1 MSDNKPYLIEL
12 SLYNKKNPFEINRF
26 YSVSF
31 DTSKVNLSSEEK
43 KKIVDE
49 LYEKSN
55 IKRKDDDINDMFIT
69 LIDKQVPP
77 IPSNVLFV
85 SDIEKIN
92 LNLKLTYNYNRMALG
107 YNLTRFLNLDFN
119 KFEDFFK
126 FSCTFIF
133 MYLNRIP
140 KRQLNKIFKG
150 FEPNVIY
157 IETEKP
163 IHIVDK
169 SLLKQ
174 CAEQLY
180 EDEKDYLIK
189 MQDLFRNF
197 VDYIFNN
204 NKEKKLSKLNNSQR
218 FYIFQNISEEI
229 KELSNDYICDY
240 SLNFTFHD
248 RTFRNNMLDKIKD
261 GISNP
266 LADEDFLINSI
277 LKNDPDGE
285 KVIGHEY
292 QFKTN
297 NLFAYFYILLY
308 HITLNDVEYIKRCQ
322 VCGKYFFSDKNT
334 TLYCNGNYAEDIT
347 CKEFGIKTSQKRK
360 ENEEPVYGKY
370 RQIYAKKAMAVKRN
384 LDIEYYKLN
393 YEKWKKDAKQFVYDV
408 KSGKKTYDEFDEW
421 LDKNK

>member
-12 SLYNKKNPFEINRF
+12 SLYNKKNPFEINKF
-26 YSVSF
+26 CSVSF
-31 DTSKVNLSSEEK
+31 DTNKVNLSKEK
-43 KKIVDE
+43 KNKILAE
-49 LYEKSN
+49 LYKEANMSRQDGGFDKV
-55 IKRKDDDINDMFIT
+55 FLAT
-69 LIDKQVPP
+69 IDKKFPH
-77 IPSNVLFV
+77 IPSNVLFITN
-85 SDIEKIN
+85 IEKIP
-92 LNLKLTYNYNRMALG
+92 LDLALTYDYNRIALG
-107 YNLTRFLNLDFN
+107 DNLTGFLNLDFN

-126 FSCTFIF
+126 FFCTFIF
-133 MYLNRIP
+133 MYLTRIP

-150 FEPNVIY
+150 FEANVIY

-180 EDEKDYLIK
+180 EEEKDYLIK

-204 NKEKKLSKLNNSQR
+204 NREKKLSKLNNSQR

-229 KELSNDYICDY
+229 KELSKDYICDY
-240 SLNFTFHD
+240 SLSFTFD
-248 RTFRNNMLDKIKD
+248 DNTFRDNILYKLKN
-261 GISNP
+261 GISDP
-266 LADEDFLINSI
+266 LADEDFLIDNI

-322 VCGKYFFSDKNT
+322 VCGKYFFSDKNN
-334 TLYCNGNYAEDIT
+334 TLYCNGKYTEDIT
-347 CKEFGIKTSQKRK
+347 CKEFGIKPSQNRK
-360 ENEEPVYGKY
+360 
-370 RQIYAKKAMAVKRN
+370 
-384 LDIEYYKLN
+384 
-393 YEKWKKDAKQFVYDV
+393 
-408 KSGKKTYDEFDEW
+408 
-421 LDKNK
+421 

>member
-1 MSDNKPYLIEL
+1 MADNKPYLIEL
-12 SLYNKKNPFEINRF
+12 SLYNKKNPFEINKF
-26 YSVSF
+26 CSVSF
-31 DTSKVNLSSEEK
+31 DTSKVNLSKEK
-43 KKIVDE
+43 KNKILAE
-49 LYEKSN
+49 LYKESN
-55 IKRKDDDINDMFIT
+55 MSRQEGGFDNVF
-69 LIDKQVPP
+69 LAAIDKKFPH
-77 IPSNVLFV
+77 IPSNVLFITN
-85 SDIEKIN
+85 IEKIP
-92 LNLKLTYNYNRMALG
+92 LDLALTYDYNRIALG
-107 YNLTRFLNLDFN
+107 DNLTGFLNLDFN

-126 FSCTFIF
+126 FFCTFIF

-150 FEPNVIY
+150 FEANVIY

-180 EDEKDYLIK
+180 EEEKDYLIK

-204 NKEKKLSKLNNSQR
+204 NREKKLSKLNNSQR

-229 KELSNDYICDY
+229 KELSKDYICDY
-240 SLNFTFHD
+240 SLSFTFD
-248 RTFRNNMLDKIKD
+248 DNTFRDNILYKIKN
-261 GISNP
+261 GISDP
-266 LADEDFLINSI
+266 LADEDFLIDNI

-297 NLFAYFYILLY
+297 NLFSYFYILLY

-322 VCGKYFFSDKNT
+322 VCGKYFFSDKNN
-334 TLYCNGNYAEDIT
+334 TLYCNGKYTEDIT

-384 LDIEYYKLN
+384 PDIEYYKIN
-393 YEKWKKDAKQFVYDV
+393 YEKWKKEAKQFVNDV
-408 KSGKKTYDEFDEW
+408 KSGKKTHDEFDEW
-421 LDKNK
+421 LDEN

>member
-1 MSDNKPYLIEL
+1 MSDNRPYLIEL
-12 SLYNKKNPFEINRF
+12 SLYNKKNPFEINKF
-26 YSVSF
+26 CSVSF
-31 DTSKVNLSSEEK
+31 DTSKVNLSSKQK

-49 LYEKSN
+49 LYKEANMSRQDGGFDKV
-55 IKRKDDDINDMFIT
+55 F
-69 LIDKQVPP
+69 LAAIDKKFPP
-77 IPSNVLFV
+77 IPSNVLFITN
-85 SDIEKIN
+85 IEKIP
-92 LNLKLTYNYNRMALG
+92 LDLELTYDYNRIALG
-107 YNLTRFLNLDFN
+107 DNLTGFLNLDFN

-126 FSCTFIF
+126 FFCTFIF

-140 KRQLNKIFKG
+140 KIQLNKIFKG

-157 IETEKP
+157 IETERP

-189 MQDLFRNF
+189 MQDLFKNF

-204 NKEKKLSKLNNSQR
+204 NRENKLSKLNNSQR

-229 KELSNDYICDY
+229 KELSKDYICDY
-240 SLNFTFHD
+240 SLSFTFND
-248 RTFRNNMLDKIKD
+248 NTFRDNILYKIKD
-261 GISNP
+261 GVSDP
-266 LADEDFLINSI
+266 LADEDFLIETI

-384 LDIEYYKLN
+384 PDIEYYKLN
-393 YEKWKKDAKQFVYDV
+393 YEKWKKDAKQFVNDV

>member
-12 SLYNKKNPFEINRF
+12 SLYNKKKSFEINKF
-26 YSVSF
+26 CSVSF
-31 DTSKVNLSSEEK
+31 DTSKVNLSREK
-43 KKIVDE
+43 KNKILAE
-49 LYEKSN
+49 LYKEANMSRQDSGFDKV
-55 IKRKDDDINDMFIT
+55 F
-69 LIDKQVPP
+69 LAAIDKQFLP
-77 IPSNVLFV
+77 IPSNVLFITN
-85 SDIEKIN
+85 IEKIP
-92 LNLKLTYNYNRMALG
+92 LDLELTYDYNRMALG
-107 YNLTRFLNLDFN
+107 DNLTGFLNLDFN

-126 FSCTFIF
+126 FFCTFIF

-150 FEPNVIY
+150 FEANVIY

-180 EDEKDYLIK
+180 EEEKDYLIK
-189 MQDLFRNF
+189 TQDLFRNF

-204 NKEKKLSKLNNSQR
+204 NREKKLSKLNNSQR
-218 FYIFQNISEEI
+218 FYIFQNISKEI
-229 KELSNDYICDY
+229 KEFSEDYICDY
-240 SLNFTFHD
+240 SLRFTFHD
-248 RTFRNNMLDKIKD
+248 NAFRDNILYKIKD
-261 GISNP
+261 GVSDP
-266 LADEDFLINSI
+266 LADEDFLIETI

-308 HITLNDVEYIKRCQ
+308 HIALNDVEYIKRCQ
-322 VCGKYFFSDKNT
+322 VCGKYFFSDKNNA
-334 TLYCNGNYAEDIT
+334 LYCNGKYAEDIT

-384 LDIEYYKLN
+384 PDIEYYKTN
-393 YEKWKKDAKQFVYDV
+393 YEKWKKEAKQFVNDV
-408 KSGKKTYDEFDEW
+408 KSGKKTYDEFDKW
-421 LDKNK
+421 LNEN

>member
-12 SLYNKKNPFEINRF
+12 SLYNKKNPFEINKF
-26 YSVSF
+26 CSVSF
-31 DTSKVNLSSEEK
+31 DTSKVNLSKEK
-43 KKIVDE
+43 KNKILGE
-49 LYEKSN
+49 LYKEANMSRQDGGFDKV
-55 IKRKDDDINDMFIT
+55 F
-69 LIDKQVPP
+69 LAAIDKQFPP
-77 IPSNVLFV
+77 VPSNVLFIT
-85 SDIEKIN
+85 DIEKIP
-92 LNLKLTYNYNRMALG
+92 LDLELTYDYNRIALG
-107 YNLTRFLNLDFN
+107 DNLTGFLNLDFN

-126 FSCTFIF
+126 FFCTFIF
-133 MYLNRIP
+133 MFLNRIP
-140 KRQLNKIFKG
+140 KKQLNKIFKG

-180 EDEKDYLIK
+180 EDEKYYLIE
-189 MQDLFRNF
+189 MQTLFRNF

-204 NKEKKLSKLNNSQR
+204 NREKKLNNLNNSQR
-218 FYIFQNISEEI
+218 FYIFQNISKEI
-229 KELSNDYICDY
+229 KEFSEDYICDY
-240 SLNFTFHD
+240 SLSFKFHD

-266 LADEDFLINSI
+266 LADEDFLIDNI
-277 LKNDPDGE
+277 LKNDPNGE

-322 VCGKYFFSDKNT
+322 VCGKYFFWDKNN
-334 TLYCNGNYAEDIT
+334 TLYCNGKYAEDIT

-384 LDIEYYKLN
+384 PDIEYYKIN
-393 YEKWKKDAKQFVYDV
+393 YEKWKKEAKQFVNDV

-421 LDKNK
+421 LDSEK